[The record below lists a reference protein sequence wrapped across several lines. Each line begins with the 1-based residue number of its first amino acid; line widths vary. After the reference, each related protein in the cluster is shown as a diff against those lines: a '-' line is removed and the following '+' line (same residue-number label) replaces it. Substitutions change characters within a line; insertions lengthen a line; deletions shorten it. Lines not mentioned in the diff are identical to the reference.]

1 MMDEDSSDALL
12 IVILL
17 PLIVAGIIV
26 SMFAP
31 HIVYEVTA
39 GVGAGL
45 GIVGMVWFLMSA
57 ETIKA
62 KISPTTTEK

>member
-1 MMDEDSSDALL
+1 MDEDTSDTLL

-17 PLIVAGIIV
+17 PLIVAGILV
-26 SMFAP
+26 AMFAP
-31 HIVYEVTA
+31 RIVYEVTA

-57 ETIKA
+57 KTIKA